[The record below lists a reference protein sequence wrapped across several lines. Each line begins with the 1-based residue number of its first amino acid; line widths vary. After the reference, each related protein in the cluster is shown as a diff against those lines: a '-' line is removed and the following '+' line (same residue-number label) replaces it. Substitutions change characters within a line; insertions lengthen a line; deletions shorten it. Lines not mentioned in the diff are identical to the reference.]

1 MDRRNFLKKST
12 LLATAPFVPEFL
24 AQTALAAEKASSHD
38 TILVVIEMTGG
49 NDGLSMAVP
58 YTDDEYYK
66 ARPKLAI
73 PKAQVLKVTDEIGL
87 HPSFLGMQNLV
98 TAKQVAIIQGVG
110 YPNSD
115 RSHFESMDRWQC
127 AEVTKEVSGRGWLA
141 KSTDGLSKGEAV
153 GVPVMHV
160 GGDKLPMACRGAV
173 NGVLSIH
180 KAEDFELRAS
190 EDGGAGEKPVK
201 KLLADVSRGSL
212 DEDELLSFVRR
223 RQLQTFESIDTLKE
237 VLDGFKRDPYWGQQ
251 FSSLTGKMNL
261 ISRLIREG
269 FGTRV
274 FYVAIDGFDTHANQL
289 ADLQRLYA
297 EVGTAISSLF
307 NDLARSKD
315 DKRVA
320 VLTFSEFG
328 RRVAENGSG
337 TDHGA
342 GSFLLC
348 AGPGIKGGTHGKRP
362 SLTDLD
368 QGDLKVTT
376 DFRQVYATL
385 LEKWLKVESK
395 GVLGDKFDTM
405 NFVA

>member
-12 LLATAPFVPEFL
+12 LLAAAPFVPEFL
-24 AQTALAAEKASSHD
+24 ARTAFAAEKASSSD

-49 NDGLSMAVP
+49 NDGLNMAVP
-58 YTDDEYYK
+58 FTDDAYYK
-66 ARPKLAI
+66 ARPTLGI
-73 PKAQVLKVTDEIGL
+73 PKAQLLKVTDDIGL
-87 HPSFLGMQNLV
+87 HPSFFGMQQMV
-98 TAKQVAIIQGVG
+98 TDKKVAILQGVG
-110 YPNSD
+110 YPDSD

-127 AEVTKEVSGRGWLA
+127 AEITRTVSGRGWLA

-160 GGDKLPMACRGAV
+160 GGDKMPMACRGAV

-201 KLLADVSRGSL
+201 KLLGDVTKGSL
-212 DEDELLSFVRR
+212 DEDEILSFVRR
-223 RQLQTFESIDTLKE
+223 RQVQTFESIETLKD
-237 VLDGFKRDPYWGQQ
+237 VLDGYKKDPVWGRQ
-251 FSSLTGKMNL
+251 FATLGGKMNL
-261 ISRLIREG
+261 VSRLIQKG

-289 ADLQRLYA
+289 VDHQRLYGEVSNAIAQLFA
-297 EVGTAISSLF
+297 E
-307 NDLARSKD
+307 LARTKD

-328 RRVAENGSG
+328 RRVAENGGG

-348 AGPGIKGGTHGKRP
+348 AGPGIKGGAHGKRP

-376 DFRQVYATL
+376 DFRRVYATL

-395 GVLGDKFDTM
+395 GVLGDKFDVM
-405 NFVA
+405 DFVA